1 MEGVLSQLAVLPQN
15 YNYADAELGTYNCSI
30 PYFMLFG
37 GENAPNHGFWRENLR
52 LGQI

>member
-1 MEGVLSQLAVLPQN
+1 MHVIFVVGVVVIISMMDLLR
-15 YNYADAELGTYNCSI
+15 ELCI